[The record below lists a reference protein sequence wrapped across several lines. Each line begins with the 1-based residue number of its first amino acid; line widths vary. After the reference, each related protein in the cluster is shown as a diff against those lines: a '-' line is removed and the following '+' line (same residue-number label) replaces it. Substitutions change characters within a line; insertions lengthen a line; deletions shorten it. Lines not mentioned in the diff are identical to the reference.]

1 VELTFQQLQELLLV
15 LQQTS
20 ITTFHLKSDAFELT
34 LEQGQT
40 GVISAVSPSVTPV
53 VALGERPTPE
63 AKETKKG
70 IEVTSMMVGTF
81 YAAPAPGEPPFVQ
94 VGDRVQLRTNPGHCG
109 SDENHERNRGTR
121 QRGNHRNWGGK
132 WSTHRVWAGVDA
144 SAPGVAPQHTAPR

>member
-1 VELTFQQLQELLLV
+1 MELTFQQLQELLLV

-34 LEQGQT
+34 LEKGQT

-53 VALGERPTPE
+53 VPLGERPTPE
-63 AKETKKG
+63 AKETKRG

-94 VGDRVQLRTNPGHCG
+94 VGDRVQAGQTLGIVEAMKTMNEIEAPASGEIIEIGVENGQPVEFGQVLMRLRP
-109 SDENHERNRGTR
+109 E
-121 QRGNHRNWGGK
+121 
-132 WSTHRVWAGVDA
+132 
-144 SAPGVAPQHTAPR
+144 

>member
-94 VGDRVQLRTNPGHCG
+94 VGDRVQLGQTLGIVEAMKTMNEIEAPASGEIIEIG
-109 SDENHERNRGTR
+109 VENGQPIEFGQVLMRLR
-121 QRGNHRNWGGK
+121 
-132 WSTHRVWAGVDA
+132 
-144 SAPGVAPQHTAPR
+144 PE